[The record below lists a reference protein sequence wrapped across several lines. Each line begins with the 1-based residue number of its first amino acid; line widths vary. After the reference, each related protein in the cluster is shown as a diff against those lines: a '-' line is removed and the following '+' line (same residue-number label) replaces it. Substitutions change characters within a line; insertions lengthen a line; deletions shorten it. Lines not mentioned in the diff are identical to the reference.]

1 MPETWGPLLIAVV
14 GFAALLYG
22 FSKTAMPVAAV
33 AAGPLLA
40 AALGPTVAAGFAV
53 PLLILG
59 DLIGLLYFRQHA
71 DWRLIARIAPGVLV
85 GFLITAALFAFAST
99 SVIARVIGVL
109 LLVSVGL
116 EVLRR
121 RSARLQGSG
130 VGEAGD
136 VAESAPVQR
145 LEAGFYGTLTGV
157 TTMAANSGGAAMSL
171 YLVKMRVP
179 MLAFMGT
186 SVWFFFILNLIKV
199 PIVIPLGLITPES
212 LLANLWFAP
221 VLVAGGFI
229 GIFTFRRMNQ
239 VWFDRIALILSALA
253 SVWLVIHG

>member
-1 MPETWGPLLIAVV
+1 MPETWAPLLVVVV
-14 GFAALLYG
+14 GFAILLYG
-22 FSKTAMPVAAV
+22 FSKTAMPVAGV
-33 AAGPLLA
+33 VAGPMLA

-59 DLIGLLYFRQHA
+59 DLMGLVYFRQHA
-71 DWRLIARIAPGVLV
+71 NWRLIAKIVPGVLV
-85 GFLITAALFAFAST
+85 GFAITAALFAFAST

-109 LLVSVGL
+109 LLISVGL
-116 EVLRR
+116 EIARR
-121 RSARLQGSG
+121 RSPVLQESQ
-130 VGEAGD
+130 GD
-136 VAESAPVQR
+136 RGVQR

-157 TTMAANSGGAAMSL
+157 TTMAANAGGAAMTL

-199 PIVIPLGLITPES
+199 PLVIPLGLITRES
-212 LLANLWFAP
+212 LIANLWFAP
-221 VLVAGGFI
+221 ILVIGGFI

-239 VWFDRIALILSALA
+239 TWFERTALILSALA
-253 SVWLVIHG
+253 SLWLVITG

>member
-1 MPETWGPLLIAVV
+1 MPETWAPLLVAVV
-14 GFAALLYG
+14 GFAILLYG
-22 FSKTAMPVAAV
+22 FSKTAMPVAGV
-33 AAGPLLA
+33 VAGPMLA

-53 PLLILG
+53 PLLLLG
-59 DLIGLLYFRQHA
+59 DLMGLLYFRQHA
-71 DWRLIARIAPGVLV
+71 NWRLITKIVPGVLV
-85 GFLITAALFAFAST
+85 GFAITALLFAFAST

-116 EVLRR
+116 EIVRR
-121 RSARLQGSG
+121 RSSVLQDTENDGG
-130 VGEAGD
+130 
-136 VAESAPVQR
+136 VQR
-145 LEAGFYGTLTGV
+145 LEAGLYGTLTGV
-157 TTMAANSGGAAMSL
+157 TTLAANAGGAAMTL

-199 PIVIPLGLITPES
+199 PLVIPLGLITPES
-212 LLANLWFAP
+212 LIAGLWFAP

-239 VWFDRIALILSALA
+239 TWFERIALTLSALA
-253 SVWLVIHG
+253 SLWLVIRG

>member
-1 MPETWGPLLIAVV
+1 MPETWAPFLVAVV
-14 GFAALLYG
+14 GFAILLYG
-22 FSKTAMPVAAV
+22 FSKTAMPVAGV
-33 AAGPLLA
+33 VAGPMLA

-53 PLLILG
+53 PLLLLG
-59 DLIGLLYFRQHA
+59 DLMGLLYFRQHA
-71 DWRLIARIAPGVLV
+71 NWRLIAKIVPGVLV
-85 GFLITAALFAFAST
+85 GFAITALLFAFAST

-109 LLVSVGL
+109 LLISVAL
-116 EVLRR
+116 EIVRR
-121 RSARLQGSG
+121 RSPVAQPVALQDAQN
-130 VGEAGD
+130 AGG
-136 VAESAPVQR
+136 VQR

-157 TTMAANSGGAAMSL
+157 TTMAANAGGAAMTL

-199 PIVIPLGLITPES
+199 PLVVPLGLITPES
-212 LLANLWFAP
+212 LLAGVWFAP

-239 VWFDRIALILSALA
+239 MWFERIALALSALA
-253 SVWLVIHG
+253 SLWLVIRG